1 MIIGILK
8 ETRANENRV
17 SITPQG
23 VELMKRHGHA
33 VMLQSAA
40 GMASG
45 FVDDMYRMA
54 GAEIVEDPQEIFARS
69 GMILRVRE
77 PQPAEIP
84 SLRADQIYFSF
95 LHLAASEET
104 TRRLIQAGSVNIAYE
119 TIQKDYG
126 TLPLLTPM
134 SEVSGAMAVYEG
146 AKYLE
151 MAQGGYGVLL
161 GGVPGVD
168 PGMVLIIGGGVV
180 GIHAAMMA
188 SGLGAKVFIL
198 EKDLERMRYLSDV
211 MPGNC
216 FTVMSTPTAIREHL
230 PHADV
235 VIGAI
240 LEPGGKC
247 PILITRD
254 MLSSMKP
261 GAVLVDVAID
271 QGGCFETS
279 RETTHADPTYIVD
292 GIVHYA
298 VGNMPGALPRTS
310 TLALTNATLSYALTI
325 ADKGWKTAFREN
337 RDIARGANV
346 VRGQVTCKAVAD
358 TFGLAYTPVETLL

>member
-8 ETRANENRV
+8 EIRANENRV
-17 SITPQG
+17 SITPPG
-23 VELMKRHGHA
+23 VEFFKHHGHT
-33 VMLQSAA
+33 VLVQRTA
-40 GMASG
+40 GRASG
-45 FVDDMYRMA
+45 FTDDLYRSA
-54 GAEIVEDPQEIFARS
+54 GAEMVDDREDIFSRAE
-69 GMILRVRE
+69 MLLRVRE
-77 PQPAEIP
+77 PQPSEI
-84 SLRADQIYFSF
+84 SLLREDQIYFSF

-104 TRRLIQAGSVNIAYE
+104 TRRLIQAGNVNIAYE
-119 TIQKDYG
+119 TIQKDDG

-134 SEVSGAMAVYEG
+134 SEVSGAMAIYEG

-151 MAQGGYGVLL
+151 MAQGGDGVLL

-180 GIHAAMMA
+180 GIHAARMA
-188 SGLGAKVFIL
+188 SGLGAKVCIL
-198 EKDLERMRYLSDV
+198 EKDLNRMRYLSDV

-216 FTVMSTPTAIREHL
+216 FTLMSSPAAIREL
-230 PHADV
+230 LATADV
-235 VIGAI
+235 VIGAV
-240 LEPGGKC
+240 LEAGGKC
-247 PILITRD
+247 PILVTRE
-254 MLSSMKP
+254 MLSTMKP

-279 RETTHADPTYIVD
+279 RETTHAEPTYIVD

-310 TLALTNATLSYALTI
+310 TLALTNATLSYALAI
-325 ADKGWKTAFREN
+325 ADKGWKAAFREN

-346 VRGQVTCKAVAD
+346 VKGQVTCRAVAD
-358 TFGLAYTPVETLL
+358 TFGLAYTPIETLL